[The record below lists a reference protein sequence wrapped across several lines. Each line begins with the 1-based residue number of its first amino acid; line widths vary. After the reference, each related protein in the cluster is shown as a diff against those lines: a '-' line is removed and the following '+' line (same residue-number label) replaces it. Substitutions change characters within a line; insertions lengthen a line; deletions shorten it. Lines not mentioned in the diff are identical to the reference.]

1 MFTNEDI
8 QKLIKALGGN
18 FVTKEDLKDLKKE
31 ITDTHQEMKD
41 GFGNVYKE
49 FSNVRKEMKNEFS
62 NVRKEMKDEFSNV
75 RKEMKDEFSN
85 VRKEM
90 KNESKKIIEGVCEFV
105 EQNVLPTIDETRND
119 LKKDIMEI
127 NSRVANNVS
136 VDYLDEKLFD
146 LRGDLVVLV
155 RKEDKKVTKLIKIL
169 QTKKILTN
177 KEIKEISV
185 LEHFVKNI

>member
-41 GFGNVYKE
+41 GFGNVYK
-49 FSNVRKEMKNEFS
+49 EFS

>member
-1 MFTNEDI
+1 
-8 QKLIKALGGN
+8 
-18 FVTKEDLKDLKKE
+18 
-31 ITDTHQEMKD
+31 
-41 GFGNVYKE
+41 
-49 FSNVRKEMKNEFS
+49 
-62 NVRKEMKDEFSNV
+62 
-75 RKEMKDEFSN
+75 
-85 VRKEM
+85 M

-105 EQNVLPTIDETRND
+105 EQNVLPTIDETRDD